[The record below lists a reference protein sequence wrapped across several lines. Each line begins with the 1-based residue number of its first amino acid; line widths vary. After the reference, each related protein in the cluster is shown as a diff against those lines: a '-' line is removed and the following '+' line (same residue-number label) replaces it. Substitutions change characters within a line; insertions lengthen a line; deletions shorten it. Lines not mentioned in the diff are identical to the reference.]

1 MRHIKILD
9 TTLRDGEQAPGCS
22 MQLNEKLDIAK
33 SLESL
38 NVDIIEAGF
47 AASSK
52 GELESI
58 KKISKE
64 IKNCV
69 ISSLSRCR
77 KEDIDASYEAVKHAK
92 MPRIHIFIATSEIH
106 LRHKLKMT
114 QDDVKDRVIECVK
127 YAKSKTYDVE
137 FSCEDAS
144 RSDRDFL
151 LKLIDTA
158 IKCGATTI
166 NLPDTV
172 GFSVPWEMYD
182 LFSYVKNNIPDIDK
196 ITLSAHNHND
206 LGLGVS
212 NSLACILGGATQV
225 ECTLGGIGERAGNA
239 SLEEIVMAL
248 KFKEKFFDASTRINT
263 QNIYNS
269 VKLLYN
275 TIGLQIPPNK
285 AIIGEN
291 AFSHESGIHQHGVL
305 EEKSTYEILSPKD
318 VGVKDN
324 KIVLGKHSGRHA
336 FSEYLKTLNYN
347 FKDDEIDEYF
357 NKFKILSDKKKIVT
371 LKDIQALI
379 DIKSLSG
386 EKGYELIDFKITAAG
401 KEQNGAQVT
410 LKFKGKTY
418 VENELGEGS
427 LDAAFKAVNK
437 ICGHDFILID
447 YSLHSITEGEDAQGE
462 AVVKMK
468 YNNETIIARG
478 VSTDIIEASILA
490 YLNGVNKALFYKS
503 RIN

>member
-1 MRHIKILD
+1 MRHIKIFD

-22 MQLNEKLDIAK
+22 MQLNEKLNIAK
-33 SLESL
+33 SLEGL

-47 AASSK
+47 AASSN

-58 KKISKE
+58 RKISKE

-77 KEDIDASYEAVKHAK
+77 KEDIDLSFEAVKSAK
-92 MPRIHIFIATSEIH
+92 MPRIHVFIATSEIH
-106 LRHKLKMT
+106 LKHKLKMT
-114 QDDVKDRVIECVK
+114 QDDVIGRVIECVK
-127 YAKSKTYDVE
+127 YAKSKVSDVE

-151 LKLIDTA
+151 LKVIDTA
-158 IKCGATTI
+158 IKYGATTI

-182 LFSYVKNNIPDIDK
+182 LFSCVKNSVPDIDK
-196 ITLSAHNHND
+196 VTLSAHNHND
-206 LGLGVS
+206 LGLAVA

-248 KFKEKFFDASTRINT
+248 KLKEKFFDASTRVNT
-263 QNIYNS
+263 QNIYDS

-275 TIGLQIPPNK
+275 TIGFQIPPNK
-285 AIIGEN
+285 AIIGDN
-291 AFSHESGIHQHGVL
+291 AFSHESGIHQHGVM
-305 EEKSTYEILSPKD
+305 EEKSTYEIMSPQD
-318 VGVKDN
+318 VGVRDN
-324 KIVLGKHSGRHA
+324 KIVLGKHSGKHA

-347 FKDDEIDEYF
+347 LKDAELEEYF
-357 NKFKILSDKKKIVT
+357 TKFKILSDKKKFVT

-379 DIKSLSG
+379 DIKSLSAAS
-386 EKGYELIDFKITAAG
+386 GYELVDFKITASG
-401 KEQNGAQVT
+401 SEQNSAQIV

-418 VENELGEGS
+418 SQEELGEGS
-427 LDAAFKAVNK
+427 IDAAFKAINK
-437 ICGHDFILID
+437 ICKQDFILTD

-468 YNNETIIARG
+468 YNNEIIIARG

-490 YLNGVNKALFYKS
+490 YINGVNKGLFYKS
-503 RIN
+503 Q

>member
-1 MRHIKILD
+1 MRHVKILD

-22 MQLNEKLDIAK
+22 MQINEKLNIAK
-33 SLESL
+33 SLETL

-47 AASSK
+47 AAASN

-58 KKISKE
+58 KKVSRE

-77 KEDIDASYEAVKHAK
+77 KEDIDLSYEAVKSGK
-92 MPRIHIFIATSEIH
+92 SPRIHIFIATSQIH
-106 LRHKLKMT
+106 LKHKLKMT
-114 QDDVKDRVIECVK
+114 KEQVLETVENSVK
-127 YAKSKTYDVE
+127 YAKSKVFDVE

-144 RSDRDFL
+144 RSDREYL
-151 LKLIDTA
+151 LKVIDTA

-182 LFSYVKNNIPDIDK
+182 LFSYVKNNVSNIDK
-196 ITLSAHNHND
+196 VTLSAHNHND
-206 LGLGVS
+206 LGLGVA
-212 NSLACILGGATQV
+212 NSLACVLGGAMQV

-248 KFKEKFFDASTRINT
+248 KLKEKFFDASTRINT

-275 TIGLQIPPNK
+275 TLGLQIPPNK
-285 AIIGEN
+285 AIIGDN

-305 EEKSTYEILSPKD
+305 EEKSTYEIISPKD

-324 KIVLGKHSGRHA
+324 KIVLGKHSGKHA
-336 FSEYLKTLNYN
+336 FSEYLSTLNYN
-347 FKDDEIDEYF
+347 FKDAELEEYF
-357 NKFKILSDKKKIVT
+357 TKFKILSDKKKFVT
-371 LKDIQALI
+371 LKDVQALI

-386 EKGYELIDFKITAAG
+386 EKGYELVDFKIMASGA
-401 KEQNGAQVT
+401 ERNSAQVT
-410 LKFKGKTY
+410 LKFKGKTFF
-418 VENELGEGS
+418 ENELGEGS
-427 LDAAFKAVNK
+427 LDAAFKAINK
-437 ICGHDFILID
+437 ICKQDFTLID

-468 YNNETIIARG
+468 YKNETIIARG

-490 YLNGVNKALFYKS
+490 YINGVNKALSKIS
-503 RIN
+503 AHI